1 MRVAIAAKRLVLVAL
16 LSLGVNATAGEYQ
29 PDPARGAKLYSE
41 NCGRCHNLR
50 SPNELGDR
58 EWSVVLSHMRVVAG
72 LPAGQARDIEAF
84 LRQSNNPHLTVL
96 PPVGAAAPMPSGK
109 ALIERYACQGC
120 HVIGGEGTKVG
131 PELDTL
137 FKRRQEPWVRAQLRN
152 PRVNNPTTVMPNLG
166 LSEAEITAIIQALKA
181 AE

>member
-1 MRVAIAAKRLVLVAL
+1 
-16 LSLGVNATAGEYQ
+16 
-29 PDPARGAKLYSE
+29 
-41 NCGRCHNLR
+41 
-50 SPNELGDR
+50 
-58 EWSVVLSHMRVVAG
+58 
-72 LPAGQARDIEAF
+72 
-84 LRQSNNPHLTVL
+84 
-96 PPVGAAAPMPSGK
+96 MPSGR

-137 FKRRQEPWVRAQLRN
+137 FKRRQEAWVRAQLRN